1 MTLLQGNGANEKFY
15 PIYIYLFFKKNMQE
29 RITRIDII
37 REERGVSAYKNI
49 AVADFQIGNDSGELI
64 AVSGRSTRPGT
75 VGLPDKLLFKTFEV
89 PPGHSRA
96 YDSEYKILEEVAL
109 RYFQTPE
116 VQGNINLWTEREP
129 CDSCCYAIEQFR
141 RRFPNIRLTVNH
153 TI

>member
-1 MTLLQGNGANEKFY
+1 MKSFTPY
-15 PIYIYLFFKKNMQE
+15 IYIFIFKTKYA
-29 RITRIDII
+29 ITDNSYRYNSG
-37 REERGVSAYKNI
+37 RARSVSLQKHCCCRL
-49 AVADFQIGNDSGELI
+49 QIGNDSGELI

-129 CDSCCYAIEQFR
+129 CDSCCYAIEQFG
-141 RRFPNIRLTVNH
+141 RRFPNITLTVNH

>member
-1 MTLLQGNGANEKFY
+1 MRLIKSFT
-15 PIYIYLFFKKNMQE
+15 IYLLKKNMPE

-37 REERGVSAYKNI
+37 RQELGVSAKKNI

-64 AVSGRSTRPGT
+64 AVSGESTRPGT
-75 VGLPDKLLFKTFEV
+75 VGLPDKPLFKTFEV

-96 YDSEYKILEEVAL
+96 YDTEYKILEEVAL

-129 CDSCCYAIEQFR
+129 CASCYYVIEQFR
-141 RRFPNIRLTVNH
+141 RRFPNITLTVNH

>member
-1 MTLLQGNGANEKFY
+1 MKSFTPY
-15 PIYIYLFFKKNMQE
+15 IYIFFFNMQE

-75 VGLPDKLLFKTFEV
+75 VGLPDKPLFKTFEV

-96 YDSEYKILEEVAL
+96 YDTEYKLLEELAS
-109 RYFQTPE
+109 RYAQTPE
-116 VQGNINLWTEREP
+116 VEGTINLFTERPP
-129 CDSCCYAIEQFR
+129 CDSCSNVIEQFR
-141 RRFPNIRLTVNH
+141 RRFPNIMVTVNY
-153 TI
+153 IVSD

>member
-1 MTLLQGNGANEKFY
+1 MKSFTPY
-15 PIYIYLFFKKNMQE
+15 IYIYIYFKNKYARTDNSY
-29 RITRIDII
+29 RYNSGRA
-37 REERGVSAYKNI
+37 RSVSKKNI

-64 AVSGRSTRPGT
+64 AVSGESTRPGT
-75 VGLPDKLLFKTFEV
+75 VGLPDKPLFKTFEV

-96 YDSEYKILEEVAL
+96 YDTEYKILEEVAL

-129 CDSCCYAIEQFR
+129 CASCYYAIEQFR
-141 RRFPNIRLTVNH
+141 RRFPNITLTVNH

>member
-1 MTLLQGNGANEKFY
+1 MKSFTPY
-15 PIYIYLFFKKNMQE
+15 IYIYFLKQNMQS

-64 AVSGRSTRPGT
+64 AVRGRSTRPGT

-116 VQGNINLWTEREP
+116 VQGNLNLWTERKP